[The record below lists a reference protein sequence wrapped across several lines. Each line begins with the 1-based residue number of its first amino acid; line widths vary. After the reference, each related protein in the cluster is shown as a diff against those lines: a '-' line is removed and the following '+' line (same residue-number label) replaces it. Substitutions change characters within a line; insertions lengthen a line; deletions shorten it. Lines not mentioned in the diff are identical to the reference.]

1 MTYGRKIRSTAPY
14 WITAHYGGKCS
25 KCQRPV
31 KKGED
36 ILYYPATKTFLC
48 CYEPCGQQAQR
59 DMDAERQDL
68 DTMHYGYSQPF

>member
-1 MTYGRKIRSTAPY
+1 MARFKSTRPY
-14 WITAHYGGKCS
+14 WIRANYGGKCS
-25 KCQRPV
+25 NPKCGRPV

-59 DMDAERQDL
+59 DLGADDFDQAM
-68 DTMHYGYSQPF
+68 YSGSW